1 MVTFLTGVKG
11 RRLYGETA
19 LSRIHCIFTWQAPQ
33 CHRSDLFISLF
44 ASSLAPPIQQ
54 DRCRFTKTSRTRLET
69 LAAPLLF
76 ESQGIGANATFA
88 ERAVAFERLPQ
99 GLRKERLFAA
109 GQTIPWFA
117 RSAKSSQPIRGI
129 LREFAVLFHN
139 CLISYYMSQI
149 FSRTSD
155 QIPHQPLLS
164 FGGLIERNVPSRR
177 RPA

>member
-1 MVTFLTGVKG
+1 MERRLFPVFIAYSPGRRHSVIDPTFL
-11 RRLYGETA
+11 
-19 LSRIHCIFTWQAPQ
+19 
-33 CHRSDLFISLF
+33 SLF
-44 ASSLAPPIQQ
+44 LPLPSHRLFSKIDAVSRRPPAP
-54 DRCRFTKTSRTRLET
+54 RLET

-88 ERAVAFERLPQ
+88 ERTAAFERLPQ

-177 RPA
+177 QPA